1 MGTAGADE
9 IEAIDEPSL
18 PVRLFRRYTPKP
30 LVRLWLSDPDERR
43 REFESA
49 LATLEDE
56 LASLNEEQT
65 ALLDGEQYLTTRERG
80 GFSDSLQHV
89 IDEYDELRSTRWPFS
104 YSSND
109 RDQLHSIRSELQTTI
124 ERLGGYNE
132 SFVERQ
138 LEQYENLFTDI
149 DEAGHDLN
157 REQRKAVVR
166 NDEYNQ
172 VIAGAGT
179 GKTLVLTHR
188 IAYLIE
194 RGVDPDRIAAVTLT
208 RNATDEIQKR
218 LAERFDITDVTVET
232 IHSFANGI
240 ARQATDGHRSTI
252 DDRDRRNFVEE
263 RIRDKLDGGDPTF
276 ARHYRQFLTHYSTET
291 PVPDDHES
299 RTEYVR
305 ARAERS
311 YETLAG
317 ETVASQ
323 AEKAIADFLFTHG
336 VEYQYEAIAEWAETG
351 EDRDVY
357 SPDFYLPEYDITIEH
372 WGIDENGAVAPWFAW
387 TSEEYREKLA
397 WARQQFAS
405 SDHTLV
411 ETYDFEYWA
420 GTLEKA
426 LTHRL
431 ARRGVRLDPMGFE
444 DLVGHA
450 LDDHEREQHLIGLF
464 AKFIDN
470 ARTFD
475 TDPDEIRDD
484 LSRHDPREY
493 HFGVCGSILLEE
505 YEAWKR
511 RNGLVDFD
519 DMIYD
524 AVAAVREDPERFQSQ
539 FEHVLVDEFQD
550 VAISQIRLLDALTD
564 GPNAPH
570 LFCVGDDW
578 QSIYAF
584 RGAVVEYFVDFE
596 EYFGPAAITE
606 LRETYRCPETVLD
619 ASTDLIANNPTQ
631 IEKSPVACSGRETT
645 PRLHVL
651 DGYDEW
657 RYADRVG
664 EYAANLVEQYLSE
677 GSDPEDVMIL
687 SRYDSGAPF
696 VDRVKDALE
705 ARNIPYD
712 GKADGDRYRPD
723 GATAGSD
730 AGVSVFSA
738 HQAKGREAPHVILLH
753 VAQSEDGFSPDVRN
767 NELLNP
773 VREVSAN
780 TEAEERRLFYV
791 ALTRSEAT
799 LDLLTKAG
807 EKSAFLDEI
816 DAYLARS
823 ESIVD
828 PGEVGERVRIT
839 ATVATLWDDPHESQA
854 QAGLL
859 EDESGRIKFVSWEQ
873 TDPPVVAEGK
883 TYVFDEVEVSE
894 FDGDREIHFTEST
907 TIHERERGDR

>member
-1 MGTAGADE
+1 MGTVGEDE
-9 IEAIDEPSL
+9 IDPIEKSSL
-18 PVRLFRRYTPKP
+18 PVRLFRRYAPDP
-30 LVRLWLSDPDERR
+30 LVRLWLGDPDEQR
-43 REFESA
+43 REFEQA
-49 LATLEDE
+49 IATLEDE
-56 LASLNEEQT
+56 LASLNEEET
-65 ALLDGEQYLTTRERG
+65 ALLDDEHYLTTCGRRE
-80 GFSDSLQHV
+80 FSDSLQHA
-89 IDEYDELRSTRWPFS
+89 IDAYDDLRSTRWPFP

-109 RDQLHSIRSELQTTI
+109 RERLHSIRSELQALT
-124 ERLGGYNE
+124 ERLDGYNE

-157 REQRKAVVR
+157 RDQRKAVVR

-208 RNATDEIQKR
+208 RNAREEIQKR
-218 LAERFDITDVTVET
+218 LEERFGITEVTVET

-240 ARQATDGHRSTI
+240 ARQATDRHRSTI
-252 DDRDRRNFVEE
+252 GDQDRRNFVEE
-263 RIRDKLDGGDPTF
+263 RIREKLDEGDATF
-276 ARHYRQFLTHYSTET
+276 TRHYRQFLTHYSTET
-291 PVPDDHES
+291 SVPDDHES
-299 RTEYVR
+299 RAEFVR
-305 ARAERS
+305 DRSERS
-311 YETLAG
+311 YETLGG

-372 WGIDENGAVAPWFAW
+372 WGIDENGDVAPWFSW

-420 GTLEKA
+420 GNLEQV

-431 ARRGVRLDPMGFE
+431 ARRGVRLDPMSFD
-444 DLVGHA
+444 DLVDHA

-470 ARTFD
+470 AGTFD
-475 TDPDEIRDD
+475 TDPEEIRDD

-493 HFGVCGSILLEE
+493 HFGVCGAILLEE
-505 YEAWKR
+505 YEDWKR

-524 AVAAVREDPERFQSQ
+524 AVAAVREDPDRFQSQ

-564 GPNAPH
+564 GPDAPH

-631 IEKSPVACSGRETT
+631 IGKNPAACSGRDTR
-645 PRLHVL
+645 PQLHVL
-651 DGYDEW
+651 DGYNEW
-657 RYADRVG
+657 QYAERVG
-664 EYAANLVEQYLSE
+664 EYAANIVEQYLNE
-677 GSDPEDVMIL
+677 GSDPDDVMIL

-696 VDRVKDALE
+696 VDQVKDALE
-705 ARNIPYD
+705 ARDIPYD

-723 GATAGSD
+723 NAPAGSD

-738 HQAKGREAPHVILLH
+738 HQAKGREASHVILLN
-753 VAQSEDGFSPDVRN
+753 VAQGEDGFAPDVRN
-767 NELLNP
+767 NDLLNP
-773 VREVSAN
+773 VRDVSAN

-791 ALTRSEAT
+791 ALTRSERT
-799 LDLLTKAG
+799 IDLLTKAG
-807 EKSAFLDEI
+807 KESAFLDEI

-823 ESIVD
+823 ESVVD
-828 PGEVGERVRIT
+828 PGEVGDRVRIT
-839 ATVATLWDDPHESQA
+839 ATVATLWDDTHESQA

-859 EDESGRIKFVSWEQ
+859 EDESGRIKFVSWER
-873 TDPPVVAEGK
+873 TDPPVVAEGER
-883 TYVFDEVEVSE
+883 YVFDEVEVSE
-894 FDGDREIHFTEST
+894 YNGDREIHFTEST
-907 TIHERERGDR
+907 TIQERERGNR